1 MWKPGTEK
9 PNQSSGKR
17 AKVNPPG
24 QLRTT
29 ELSGTTRNMRFM
41 QRKTPKSGAEK
52 EKPDADS
59 LQSQQ
64 ATAALDSRESVVETE
79 KSVQAATNLDM
90 YSYNGSV
97 PVGRRSFGGFN
108 PVVASNW
115 YSQQKEKT
123 SKKEI
128 KISDEELLRRFATG
142 RSGMNK
148 KRQSPGKGTKN
159 QGKIS
164 GSKKRKNAFEEM
176 FSEMCDKM
184 EEG

>member
-9 PNQSSGKR
+9 PNESSSKR
-17 AKVNPPG
+17 ENLPA

-41 QRKTPKSGAEK
+41 QRKTLKSGTEK
-52 EKPDADS
+52 EKPNADTP
-59 LQSQQ
+59 Q
-64 ATAALDSRESVVETE
+64 ASKATEALDAIESVVETE
-79 KSVQAATNLDM
+79 KVVQPATNLDI
-90 YSYNGSV
+90 YSYNGAI
-97 PVGRRSFGGFN
+97 PLGRRSFGGFN

-142 RSGMNK
+142 RTGMNK
-148 KRQSPGKGTKN
+148 KRQTPGKGSKN

-164 GSKKRKNAFEEM
+164 GSKRRKNAFEELLHDM
-176 FSEMCDKM
+176 GDQM